1 MRELDE
7 TLAIRPVGSCGC
19 ALLVVVG
26 EEVEGEFVFGEVE
39 LVDLF
44 HAEELVEFDG
54 GFGVFDPEHGVVQEV
69 FGGVGSHGCE
79 WSACWN
85 MVSQLDWNQH

>member
-1 MRELDE
+1 MG
-7 TLAIRPVGSCGC
+7 PCGC

-54 GFGVFDPEHGVVQEV
+54 GLGVFDPEHGVVQEV
-69 FGGVGSHGCE
+69 FGGVGSHSCE

-85 MVSQLDWNQH
+85 MVSRRDWESVLSKLTRSRYV